1 MNSPAQSLPVT
12 VRNAFSSE
20 RGTYRA
26 IVDEDGSVRVYDSVA
41 GHYTTC
47 HALTPA
53 QVASARRRAGWRNPA
68 ALAARV
74 EVARRVLDRAE
85 EAVAKRRGWSTPR
98 QADHYAAAVRRR
110 DAALAR
116 LEKLDSIAT

>member
-1 MNSPAQSLPVT
+1 MNAPAQSRSVT
-12 VRNAFSSE
+12 VCNAFSAE

-26 IVDEDGSVRVYDSVA
+26 VVDEDGSVRVYDSVA
-41 GHYTTC
+41 C

-68 ALAARV
+68 VLAARV
-74 EVARRVLDRAE
+74 EVTRRVLDRAE
-85 EAVAKRRGWSTPR
+85 EAVAKHRGWSTPR
-98 QADHYAAAVRRR
+98 QADRYAAAVRRR

-116 LEKLDSIAT
+116 LEKLDPIA

>member
-1 MNSPAQSLPVT
+1 MITVT
-12 VRNAFSSE
+12 VRNAFSTE

-26 IVDEDGSVRVYDSVA
+26 IVNADGSVGVYDSVA

-53 QVASARRRAGWRNPA
+53 QIASARRRAGWRDPA
-68 ALAARV
+68 ALAARI

-85 EAVAKRRGWSTPR
+85 EVVIKRRGWSTPR
-98 QADHYAAAVRRR
+98 QADRYAASLRKR

-116 LEKLDSIAT
+116 LEKLEPTTT

>member
-1 MNSPAQSLPVT
+1 MNAPAQSRSVT
-12 VRNAFSSE
+12 VCNAFSAE

-26 IVDEDGSVRVYDSVA
+26 VVDEDGSVRVYDSVA

-53 QVASARRRAGWRNPA
+53 PVASARRRAGWRNPA
-68 ALAARV
+68 VLAARV
-74 EVARRVLDRAE
+74 EVTRRVLDRAE
-85 EAVAKRRGWSTPR
+85 EAVAKHRGWSTPR
-98 QADHYAAAVRRR
+98 QADRYAAAVRRR

-116 LEKLDSIAT
+116 LEKLDPIA